1 MRFVLVAAVGAV
13 VTMLAVP
20 LVRVLAV
27 RIGAVDRPGGRHV
40 HERATPTL
48 GGLAMLAGVVAALIA
63 ADATGGFRAVFFDS
77 TEPLGVGLAAGVIC
91 LFGALDDVF
100 DLSAPAKVAAQVL
113 AASILW
119 FFGVTMFWF
128 KVPFAGIVVLA
139 PSMLPLLTAIWVVA
153 MANAIN
159 LIDGLDGLAAGIVA
173 IASTAFGI
181 YSVHLEAL
189 GQLPSS
195 SLGPLVAFATA
206 GVALGFLPWNFNPA
220 RIFMGD
226 AGAMLLGLLLA
237 AATSVVGGRT
247 ANVSDQT
254 FFFFAP
260 LFIPFVILGVP
271 MIDMV
276 LAIVRR
282 ARHHQSVA
290 TPDTLHLHHRLREM
304 GHGPRRAVAILWA
317 WTALLSAFALIPSF
331 VPSLAAELPIALL
344 AAAVLLYTILHPD
357 LRRRSGTREGA

>member
-1 MRFVLVAAVGAV
+1 MPYVIVAALAAV
-13 VTMLAVP
+13 VTALAVP
-20 LVRVLAV
+20 LVRVLAL
-27 RIGAVDRPGGRHV
+27 RIGAVDQPGGRHV
-40 HERATPTL
+40 HTRATPTL
-48 GGLAMLAGVVAALIA
+48 GGLAMLVGVGAGLLIA
-63 ADATGGFRAVFFDS
+63 AQLKAFNPVYFDS
-77 TEPLGVGLAAGVIC
+77 TEPLAVGIAGAVIC
-91 LFGALDDVF
+91 LLGAADDIW
-100 DLSAPAKVAAQVL
+100 DLSAPAKVASQVL

-139 PSMLPLLTAIWVVA
+139 PSMLPLLTAVWVVA
-153 MANAIN
+153 MTNAIN

-173 IASTAFGI
+173 IASIAFGI
-181 YSVHLEAL
+181 YSVHLQSL
-189 GQLPSS
+189 GQLPAS
-195 SLGPLVAFATA
+195 SLGPLVASITA

-247 ANVSDQT
+247 VNVSDQT

-260 LFIPFVILGVP
+260 LAIPFVILGVP
-271 MIDMV
+271 MTDMV

-290 TPDTLHLHHRLREM
+290 TPDTRHLHHRLREM

-317 WTALLSAFALIPSF
+317 WTAVLSAFALVPSF
-331 VPSLAAELPIALL
+331 VPSLDAELPIAVV
-344 AAAVLLYTILHPD
+344 AAGVLLFTVFHPD
-357 LRRRSGTREGA
+357 LRRRSDVS